1 MEQKVNCSELPS
13 KKNLVGLLH
22 TVKAASETWP
32 NPCVKVNYT
41 LARSFQQESCWEMD
55 VMSNVNF
62 ALSSAIIIWEA
73 CVII

>member
-1 MEQKVNCSELPS
+1 MERKVNCGELPS
-13 KKNLVGLLH
+13 KKNLVGLSH

-41 LARSFQQESCWEMD
+41 LVRSFQQDSCWEMD